1 MECIQD
7 DDFERLVKIAKSL
20 LPTLIVF
27 SFTFYLFYRDS
38 VDTLEFEVLNKYSE
52 YASHCTDVG
61 CVEFEIFHIK
71 SKNETLIT
79 TEDIYYQ
86 LEVDSTYLVGTK
98 GWAFRGS
105 SRKIT
110 KVY

>member
-1 MECIQD
+1 MECTQD
-7 DDFERLVKIAKSL
+7 DDFERLVKIAKSFF
-20 LPTLIVF
+20 PTLIVF
-27 SFTFYLFYRDS
+27 SLTFYLFYRGS

-61 CVEFEIFHIK
+61 CVEFEIFHIE

-105 SRKIT
+105 TRNIT

>member
-1 MECIQD
+1 MECTQD

-20 LPTLIVF
+20 FPTLIVF

-38 VDTLEFEVLNKYSE
+38 VDTIEFEVLNKYSE
-52 YASHCTDVG
+52 YASHFTDAG
-61 CVEFEIFHIK
+61 CVEFEIFHIE
-71 SKNETLIT
+71 SINETLIA

-86 LEVDSTYLVGTK
+86 LEVDSTYLVGTN